1 MRIRSLA
8 LCFAALPSTVLALGF
23 RVVDHGAEATA
34 KGGAF
39 AATADNPTAIYHNP
53 AGITQLDGTQFSLS
67 VNALTFESTVDP
79 ATPGADF
86 DTKFEWQVIPDVFVT
101 WKGKDQPL
109 ALGLGFYAPFGF
121 ALEYPE
127 DSVVRNIA
135 KKGRIQF
142 FTANPVVAYQVTPE
156 LSVAAGMTINYS
168 RAKLSRGLG
177 VTGGDDF
184 SLEGDGY
191 GAGVTAGLLWQP
203 AKQHSFGIQYF
214 GPVDIRYHGHARVRI
229 PSFTLPV
236 EVLPGVVIPVD
247 VPRTENEEDA
257 DIQIEFPQTIA
268 AGYSFRPADDWN
280 FEFNVEWTDWDRL
293 NVETIHLSE
302 NLDQPLVFN
311 YESSFLYE
319 FGVTKKFKDGWSL
332 SAGYIYSENSVPNES
347 FNPIVPDGN
356 RHVMSVGVGRR
367 YDHWNWYLAYQYA
380 YGPHRTIDQ
389 QTFADGTYRAESH
402 SVSFTLGYNF

>member
-1 MRIRSLA
+1 
-8 LCFAALPSTVLALGF
+8 
-23 RVVDHGAEATA
+23 
-34 KGGAF
+34 
-39 AATADNPTAIYHNP
+39 
-53 AGITQLDGTQFSLS
+53 
-67 VNALTFESTVDP
+67 
-79 ATPGADF
+79 
-86 DTKFEWQVIPDVFVT
+86 
-101 WKGKDQPL
+101 
-109 ALGLGFYAPFGF
+109 
-121 ALEYPE
+121 
-127 DSVVRNIA
+127 
-135 KKGRIQF
+135 
-142 FTANPVVAYQVTPE
+142 
-156 LSVAAGMTINYS
+156 MTINYS

-311 YESSFLYE
+311 YESSFHIRVRRHE
-319 FGVTKKFKDGWSL
+319 EVQGWME
-332 SAGYIYSENSVPNES
+332 SERGLHLLGKLRSNES

-356 RHVMSVGVGRR
+356 RHVMSVGSVDATIIGIGTSPISTHTDLTGQSTSKRS
-367 YDHWNWYLAYQYA
+367 LTE
-380 YGPHRTIDQ
+380 RTVQ
-389 QTFADGTYRAESH
+389 KATQ
-402 SVSFTLGYNF
+402 